1 MTILNLQMEEVT
13 ALGAQKKLEVV
24 LLMVIGVSGQAGVAA
39 AGRPALDTRQGR
51 EAGNATILHLLMK
64 EWTALVLRMKMNIVQ
79 RKGRFLYLQLLVDEA
94 LIMSIK

>member
-1 MTILNLQMEEVT
+1 MEEVT

-51 EAGNATILHLLMK
+51 EAGNATILHLILK
-64 EWTALVLRMKMNIVQ
+64 ERTALVLRMKMNIVK
-79 RKGRFLYLQLLVDEA
+79 RKEGRFLYLQLLVDEA